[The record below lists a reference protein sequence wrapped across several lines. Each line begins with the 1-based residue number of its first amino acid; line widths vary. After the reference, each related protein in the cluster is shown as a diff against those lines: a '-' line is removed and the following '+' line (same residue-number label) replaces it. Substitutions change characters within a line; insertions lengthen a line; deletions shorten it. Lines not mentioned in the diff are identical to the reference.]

1 MKIPRDVMVTGHG
14 DSVLSKVITPT
25 LTTIRY
31 SYEESG
37 RLAAS
42 MLLEILEKG
51 ESSVREMK
59 MGYEIVE
66 KESTGVGES

>member
-1 MKIPRDVMVTGHG
+1 MVTGHG
-14 DSVLSKVITPT
+14 DSVLSQVVTPT
-25 LTTIRY
+25 LTTVRY

-42 MLLEILEKG
+42 ILLERLEKG
-51 ESSVREMK
+51 ESAMKEIK

-66 KESTGVGES
+66 RESTGIIFG

>member
-1 MKIPRDVMVTGHG
+1 MKIPEDVMVTGHG
-14 DSVLSKVITPT
+14 DSLLSKVVTPT

-37 RLAAS
+37 RFAAS

-51 ESSVREMK
+51 ESSAREIK
-59 MGYEIVE
+59 MGYELVE
-66 KESTGVGES
+66 KESTNDTKA